1 MKSGFSYRFR
11 YNPHA
16 TMASAE
22 REAASLVQFGKQ
34 PPNAKPWQG
43 LGAGVWELAE
53 QDASGT
59 YRAVYTIRFA
69 KAIYVLHAFQKKS
82 PTGIRTSRKDIA
94 LIGQRLRAARHDY
107 EARYGEEED

>member
-1 MKSGFSYRFR
+1 MG
-11 YNPHA
+11 
-16 TMASAE
+16 SAK
-22 REAASLVQFGKQ
+22 RDLLSFPARVVRAMGYDLSAIQYG
-34 PPNAKPWQG
+34 
-43 LGAGVWELAE
+43 E

-94 LIGQRLRAARHDY
+94 LIGQRLRAAKQDY
-107 EARYGEEED
+107 EARYGKEED